1 MDKETNAL
9 EEIRKELEEAKNA
22 LTIRTSKLN
31 AVEVTMNEMKLEYE
45 NKNKVLEAAVV
56 QHQEVS
62 MAREKDLRAL
72 SLSLESARDELN
84 ERFNELQETRTAQDL
99 TATKRLEEVELLKV
113 ELLRMHTDRRK
124 ALNELTRNQE
134 HVKKHLNK
142 LQEASRAIEK
152 EKEQLVLHVNQTE
165 QDTKLTESN
174 LNNRKSILDKKV
186 EEYELQTNQTN
197 LTLQKEK
204 KKLKVREMKLEKEKE
219 KVDTLMKRVTKI
231 SKESQIK
238 TEEAA
243 LIAGREKAILALEKS
258 FETSREAWELEQA
271 RRDAHL
277 KREHERIQE
286 MQCTLEKELVE
297 KNKNLLLREQKISKK
312 ENDLILEHQ
321 EANKSLKDVQHSAMT
336 LKESRDLFE
345 TEMKDRRFL
354 LDQEMERRA
363 TTMIENNVRIEK
375 EIEKEKQHFAK
386 TIAIERK
393 KIEDETNEIAE
404 HNKQLLLKQEKLKQE
419 KSINNKEFCEI
430 RDTLHEQAL
439 ALDKKDR
446 ILQKERRAAEET
458 KKEAERQ
465 IEQVKR

>member
-1 MDKETNAL
+1 MRSSIL
-9 EEIRKELEEAKNA
+9 I
-22 LTIRTSKLN
+22 
-31 AVEVTMNEMKLEYE
+31 
-45 NKNKVLEAAVV
+45 
-56 QHQEVS
+56 
-62 MAREKDLRAL
+62 
-72 SLSLESARDELN
+72 
-84 ERFNELQETRTAQDL
+84 F
-99 TATKRLEEVELLKV
+99 
-113 ELLRMHTDRRK
+113 
-124 ALNELTRNQE
+124 
-134 HVKKHLNK
+134 
-142 LQEASRAIEK
+142 
-152 EKEQLVLHVNQTE
+152 EQVLHVNQTE
-165 QDTKLTESN
+165 QETKLTESN
-174 LNNRKSILDKKV
+174 LNNRKSILDEKV

-238 TEEAA
+238 TEQAA
-243 LIAGREKAILALEKS
+243 LIAGREKAILSFEKS

-297 KNKNLLLREQKISKK
+297 KNNSLLLREQKISKK
-312 ENDLILEHQ
+312 ENNLILEHQ

-363 TTMIENNVRIEK
+363 TTMVENNVRIEK

-393 KIEDETNEIAE
+393 KVEEETNEIAE
-404 HNKQLLLKQEKLKQE
+404 HNKQLLLKEEKLKQE
-419 KSINNKEFCEI
+419 KSMNNKEFCEI

-446 ILQKERRAAEET
+446 MLQKERRAAEET

-465 IEQVKR
+465 IEQVYR